1 MIDITKQDIY
11 FITNLVKDNQLKGI
25 PLIITRA
32 TEYAIR
38 AILHMSRQ
46 PAGEIVYK

>member
-1 MIDITKQDIY
+1 MITKKVI
-11 FITNLVKDNQLKGI
+11 NNGGC

-38 AILHMSRQ
+38 AVLFMASRE
-46 PAGEIVYK
+46 PGVTVLKKDICRP